1 MPLLE
6 SLPTIT
12 RGIDNLAPHLD
23 EREDLQVPFV
33 DLSPSNDAV
42 KRRVLERIEELID
55 RGDFVNGAAVEEFEA
70 RFADVCGVRH
80 CVGVGSGLDALRLAL
95 LAAGA
100 GEGSE
105 VVVPAATF
113 AASFEAVLQADARPV
128 VVDISAADYGLDVD
142 LVERALGSSVT
153 HVMPVHLYGQ
163 LSDMKRLLALAERS
177 GIAVVEDACQAHGAA
192 RDGIRPGAGL
202 AAAFSFYPAKNLG
215 AFGDAGAVATDDADV
230 AELVR
235 SLRQHGE
242 SSKYH
247 HDLVGYTARLDT
259 LQAIVLFEKLEW
271 LDEWNRRRRE
281 AALHYLHL
289 LADLD
294 TIELP
299 RVPDGSDPVWHL
311 LVVQTSDPEALASHL
326 AEHGIRT
333 GRHYPQPPHLAPA
346 YRSLGYAPGDFPV
359 AEALARRGL
368 SLPLFPGITGEQI
381 EHVCARVR
389 AYFEPE
395 RRRPA

>member
-1 MPLLE
+1 M
-6 SLPTIT
+6 
-12 RGIDNLAPHLD
+12 
-23 EREDLQVPFV
+23 
-33 DLSPSNDAV
+33 
-42 KRRVLERIEELID
+42 LERIEELID

-70 RFADVCGVRH
+70 RFADACDRRH
-80 CVGVGSGLDALRLAL
+80 CVGVGSGLDAVRLAL
-95 LAAGA
+95 IAAGA

-105 VVVPAATF
+105 VIVPAATF
-113 AASFEAVLQADARPV
+113 AASFEAVLQAGARPV
-128 VVDISAADYGLDVD
+128 VVDVSPADYALDVE
-142 LVERALGSSVT
+142 LVERAVGPSVS
-153 HVMPVHLYGQ
+153 HLMPVHLYGQ
-163 LSDMKRLLALAERS
+163 LADLKGLLALAERS
-177 GIAVVEDACQAHGAA
+177 GISVVEDACQAHGAV
-192 RDGIRPGAGL
+192 RDGLRPGAGL

-215 AFGDAGAVATDDADV
+215 AFGDAGAVVTDDPNV

-247 HDLVGYTARLDT
+247 HDHVGYTARLDT
-259 LQAIVLFEKLEW
+259 IQAIVLFEKLAW
-271 LDEWNRRRRE
+271 LDEWTRQRRE

-289 LADLD
+289 LADLE

-311 LVVQTSDPEALASHL
+311 LVVQTADPERLASYL

-346 YRSLGYAPGDFPV
+346 YRMLGHAPGDFPV

-368 SLPLFPGITGEQI
+368 SLPLFPGITAAQI
-381 EHVCARVR
+381 EHVCTCIRSYV
-389 AYFEPE
+389 EH
-395 RRRPA
+395 